1 MFGSRARCQAFTLH
15 GSEVERVQ
23 SYKYLGFELHAT
35 KALTHG
41 ISKLV
46 SVANKTMHAMNC
58 RCAFLHICD
67 PKQRCKLFDSLV
79 LPVHSYAREVRA
91 VDGKVGE
98 SAKQQAIL
106 EACTWS

>member
-1 MFGSRARCQAFTLH
+1 MLH

-23 SYKYLGFELHAT
+23 SYKYLRSEFYAT
-35 KALTHG
+35 KALNHG

-46 SVANKTMHAMNC
+46 SVAKKAMHAMNC

-67 PKQRCKLFDSLV
+67 PKQRCKPFDSLA
-79 LPVHSYAREVRA
+79 LPVHSYARKVWA

-98 SAKQQAIL
+98 SVEQ
-106 EACTWS
+106 